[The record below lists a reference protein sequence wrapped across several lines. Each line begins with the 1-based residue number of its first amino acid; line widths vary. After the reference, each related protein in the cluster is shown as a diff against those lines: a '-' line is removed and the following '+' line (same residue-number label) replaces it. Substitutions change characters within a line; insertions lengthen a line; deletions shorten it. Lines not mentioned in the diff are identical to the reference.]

1 MTLLSTNTA
10 TTVAAPAQPAA
21 GRSLIV
27 LDGGSTDLSA
37 LQSGARLPLALIN
50 PCDDPL
56 AAVAELLRSRS
67 VAGDRIEIL
76 HLVCH
81 GRPGAIRLAGQ
92 WLDGRAL
99 RAAAADLSA
108 WSLPR
113 IVLWSCEVG
122 QDGDF
127 IATLSELSGASV
139 LASIEVLGH
148 ETAQSIEGSDGVVHR
163 LTDLFHHQ
171 SLADWSGRLNF
182 TTATQTISIG
192 DAGLDLSNGIR
203 LTTNTTLNKN
213 PLGTTFL
220 YQNAYVDPVSG
231 QTLDVLITIQ
241 ELIGAR
247 VSAFDSEIN
256 QFNETSYFQPSVT
269 VGTETINGIVGGSAR
284 FHFQFI
290 EGGSYSLPLPPE
302 GSLINYESVTVV
314 NVAPGYDELRIG
326 NETPYTKVNIS
337 NLSFTAFDIDGQAL
351 NSSARQFVETTSYD
365 PTSIT
370 EGNTSELNFS
380 VITAEDNSTSL
391 RILSLNDDDSNPNI
405 GSDGFDASSFL
416 AHQATVG
423 IGGADNFD
431 LIVGDTST
439 TSSYLAFFGI
449 VFNGVTASLG
459 DRLWLD
465 ANANGLQD
473 DGESG
478 IAGRTVT
485 LIGGGADGLIATT
498 ADNTTATTT
507 TGEDGL
513 YSFAGLM
520 PGVEYQVLFG
530 DKPAGS
536 VFSTPNVSGNI
547 LDITDSDAD
556 TLTGKTQIVTP
567 AQGDNITTL
576 DAGVYELATLSG
588 YVYQDLGN
596 DGVRNSEPPI
606 AGVTLTLT
614 GIDGAGNPFTAT
626 ATTGS
631 DGFYQFTGLVPGT
644 YTVSQSQPS
653 GYLDGRDTP
662 GSTGGSNAINDVIS
676 GIVLTSGANSTENN
690 FGEILPASLGD
701 RVWFDTNGNGRQDD
715 GESGASGVTVILI
728 GGGADGLIA
737 TTADNTTATATTNA
751 SGNYAFTGLTPDV
764 QYQVGFSNLPS
775 GYSFT
780 TRDAAGVNDAD
791 DSDADSVTGITQ
803 IVTLSSGENNTSL
816 DAGLVPVDPGDPPS
830 LTAPGVRTPGFW
842 QRWTGFWDGNAL
854 TRPDQ
859 TGTSGFPTGD
869 LLLAPH
875 TNAAVVDPVT
885 GNPASAPGLL
895 IGDFNRNGRTDSGED
910 TLFYTLSE
918 ASILIDS
925 SKHPSGDQRYTLGR
939 SLAASWLNYLAGNP
953 IDTAAANDKDARFY
967 IREGVNWLQALTP
980 DENGDKKGDGLLS
993 GSTSPAIARGSTFW
1007 TSSFTTLPT
1016 GVYSSNTNVVF
1027 TGGIDSG
1034 NSIHSSLDSY
1044 NNGRGFADGVSRGG

>member
-1 MTLLSTNTA
+1 MTLLSRNTA

-269 VGTETINGIVGGSAR
+269 VGIETINGIVGGSAR

-290 EGGSYSLPLPPE
+290 EGGSYSLPLPPA

-431 LIVGDTST
+431 LVVGDTST

-485 LIGGGADGLIATT
+485 
-498 ADNTTATTT
+498 
-507 TGEDGL
+507 
-513 YSFAGLM
+513 
-520 PGVEYQVLFG
+520 
-530 DKPAGS
+530 
-536 VFSTPNVSGNI
+536 
-547 LDITDSDAD
+547 
-556 TLTGKTQIVTP
+556 
-567 AQGDNITTL
+567 
-576 DAGVYELATLSG
+576 
-588 YVYQDLGN
+588 
-596 DGVRNSEPPI
+596 
-606 AGVTLTLT
+606 
-614 GIDGAGNPFTAT
+614 
-626 ATTGS
+626 
-631 DGFYQFTGLVPGT
+631 
-644 YTVSQSQPS
+644 
-653 GYLDGRDTP
+653 
-662 GSTGGSNAINDVIS
+662 
-676 GIVLTSGANSTENN
+676 
-690 FGEILPASLGD
+690 
-701 RVWFDTNGNGRQDD
+701 
-715 GESGASGVTVILI
+715 LI